1 MCLLIIDPQI
11 DFCEPQG
18 ALYVPGAEHDMARL
32 ASFIRHEKANIKS
45 IHVTLDSHHLV
56 HIAHPIFWEDS
67 TGKNPV
73 AFTTI
78 RATEIEEGRW
88 KVVNPR
94 LQIQGLEYVRR
105 LENNGRYSLTIW
117 PPHCLIGSRGHA
129 VFPELFDALL
139 EWERDFETVNYW
151 PKGSYALTE
160 HFSAFK
166 ADVPDEAVPETMLN
180 QKLLDQLEKEEL
192 IVIAGEA
199 RTHCVASTVR
209 DLVDNFSNLASIKKV
224 VLLTDARSDIRGF
237 EKFAEEYLQEMQS
250 RGCKISTTEEF
261 SRMQKPARSKGII
274 TPCEIPNL

>member
-1 MCLLIIDPQI
+1 MSQKLSLLIIDPQI

-18 ALYVPGAEHDMARL
+18 VLYVPGAEHDMARL
-32 ASFIRHEKANIKS
+32 ATFIRREKANIES

-67 TGKNPV
+67 TGKNP
-73 AFTTI
+73 APFTTI
-78 RATEIEEGRW
+78 RAAEIEAGQW
-88 KVVNPR
+88 KVANTA
-94 LQIQGLEYVRR
+94 LQKQGFEYVRE

-117 PPHCLIGSRGHA
+117 PPHCLIGSRGHS
-129 VFPELFDALL
+129 VFPELFDALI
-139 EWERDFETVNYW
+139 EWESDFATVNYW

-180 QKLLDQLEKEEL
+180 QNLLHQLELEDV

-209 DLVDNFSNLASIKKV
+209 DLSDNFAKPNSNKKI
-224 VLLTDARSDIRGF
+224 VLLTDAMSDIPGF
-237 EKFAEEYLQEMQS
+237 EKYAEEFLQVMQT
-250 RGCKISTTEEF
+250 RGCRISTTEQF
-261 SRMQKPARSKGII
+261 S
-274 TPCEIPNL
+274 L